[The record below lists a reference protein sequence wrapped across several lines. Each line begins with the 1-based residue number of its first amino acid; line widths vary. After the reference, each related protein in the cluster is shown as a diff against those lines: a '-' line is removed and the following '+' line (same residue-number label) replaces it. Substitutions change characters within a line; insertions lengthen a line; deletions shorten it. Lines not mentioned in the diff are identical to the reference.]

1 MDRLLKAI
9 NSYFVKEFDEKAMI
23 AALPED
29 GIIHLSYTTYEFD
42 DGTEHELQVD
52 FDLKSLSYLNY
63 IDSILV
69 LKEERESLSDFIEEI
84 VNCDFDDI
92 IRDCV
97 NEGFRLYD

>member
-9 NSYFVKEFDEKAMI
+9 NSYFLKEFDEKAMI
-23 AALPED
+23 AAFPED
-29 GIIHLSYTTYEFD
+29 GIIHLAYTTYEFD

-69 LKEERESLSDFIEEI
+69 LKQERESLSDFIEEI

-97 NEGFRLYD
+97 NEGFILYD

>member
-9 NSYFVKEFDEKAMI
+9 NSYFVKEFDEKALI
-23 AALPED
+23 NTLPED
-29 GIIHLSYTTYEFD
+29 GIIHLAYTTYEFD

-63 IDSILV
+63 IDEILV
-69 LKEERESLSDFIEEI
+69 LKEERESLLDFIEEI
-84 VNCDFDDI
+84 ESCDFDDI

-97 NEGFRLYD
+97 NEGFKLYN